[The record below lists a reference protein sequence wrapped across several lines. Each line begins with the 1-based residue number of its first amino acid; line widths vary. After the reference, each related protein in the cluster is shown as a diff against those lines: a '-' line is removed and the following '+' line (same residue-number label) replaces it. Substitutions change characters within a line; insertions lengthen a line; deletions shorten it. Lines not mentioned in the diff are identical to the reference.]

1 MSEVIDNANK
11 PKDRQGDDLRKQTT
25 EGRFAA
31 LKLGDQWSILPYVG
45 PFVAQGE
52 TMPWRGRW
60 LRVDH
65 VHANGGVECTLVEEP
80 PAPIIEAPPA
90 LPADPL
96 PAPILLSGEMA
107 AEDKALKIAAA
118 RSQGYTGDMC
128 SNCGAFAMKQ
138 AGHCLCCDACG
149 TTTGCS

>member
-31 LKLGDQWSILPYVG
+31 LAIGDHWSILPYVG

-65 VHANGGVECTLVEEP
+65 VHPTGGVECTLVAE
-80 PAPIIEAPPA
+80 PAPRPTPAP
-90 LPADPL
+90 DPL
-96 PAPILLSGEMA
+96 PSPAEAAPILLTSEERREQAVAQGFLGDGCNECGNFTMVRNGTC
-107 AEDKALKIAAA
+107 LKCN
-118 RSQGYTGDMC
+118 T
-128 SNCGAFAMKQ
+128 CGA
-138 AGHCLCCDACG
+138 
-149 TTTGCS
+149 TTGCS